1 MNAVNANDQAVR
13 IWMLAGTDQVYSNFA
28 NVADVAASSTA
39 MNAVAASS
47 TAMAA
52 VAASSTAMNA
62 ILKSSTARSAICA
75 NGVPN
80 TNLQATRS
88 TLLTTLSDASKFTKV
103 LNSVT
108 QDGASSY
115 GGSPTPAWGNTNA
128 AELIV
133 IVEKAGPWS
142 SGNGANAMWR
152 HLQDASYQLGSSNTG
167 TYSTTT
173 ITDNA
178 VCIGGIQ
185 YTESGDAGIIV
196 SAWKAI

>member
-1 MNAVNANDQAVR
+1 
-13 IWMLAGTDQVYSNFA
+13 
-28 NVADVAASSTA
+28 
-39 MNAVAASS
+39 
-47 TAMAA
+47 
-52 VAASSTAMNA
+52 
-62 ILKSSTARSAICA
+62 
-75 NGVPN
+75 VPN

-173 ITDNA
+173 ITNNA